1 MKRHTAKL
9 ESPGWNEQ
17 TRRDLERLIGRGA
30 GQSLPVVF
38 DFDNTVICGDIG
50 EATLAVLV
58 REGILPSAK
67 QSPSISPSFRLP
79 DGRRIAVGT
88 ATDLTAYY
96 EAYLAPTVHGD
107 RDPTPLANGYAW
119 ATEVMEGLSPAD
131 VVGATERSRRFAQP
145 DGTGFIEVTPGKTG
159 FPAPTFYPEIVE
171 LMAELLLARF
181 DVWIVSA
188 SNVWTV
194 RWMVKN
200 ELNPLLRER
209 GLRTG
214 LRADHVVGLS
224 TLLRD
229 GRGGLHKDTVLVSEN
244 HGYAALEAKALK
256 QLRLT
261 SLLHFPVP
269 TYSGKIACIW
279 DKIGRRPYLCAGD
292 SPGDLPM
299 LAYSEHRLWIAR
311 LEKPGIQKLAAKEAA
326 KSVDGRWL
334 VQPTLTKG
342 APGFVAELDVARRR
356 LGRVS
361 AELRAAARIVNGIK
375 RRSQV

>member
-1 MKRHTAKL
+1 MKRYAANL
-9 ESPGWNEQ
+9 ESPGWNKQ
-17 TRRDLERLIGRGA
+17 TRRGLERLIGRGA
-30 GQSLPVVF
+30 GQGLPVVF

-50 EATLAVLV
+50 EATLAVMV
-58 REGILPSAK
+58 REGILSSAK
-67 QSPSISPSFRLP
+67 QSPTTSPPFRLP
-79 DGRRIAVGT
+79 DGEKVSVET
-88 ATDLTAYY
+88 VTDLTAYY

-119 ATEVMEGLSPAD
+119 AVEAMEGLSPAD
-131 VVGATERSRRFAQP
+131 VVGATERSRKFAQP

-159 FPAPTFYPEIVE
+159 FPAPAFYPEIVE

-194 RWMVKN
+194 RWMVKH

-229 GRGGLHKDTVLVSEN
+229 QRGGLHKDAVLVTEN
-244 HGYAALEAKALK
+244 ARYAALEAKALK
-256 QLRLT
+256 QFRLT

-279 DKIGRRPYLCAGD
+279 DQIGRRPYLCAGD

-311 LEKPGIQKLAAKEAA
+311 LEKPGVQKLAAKEAA
-326 KSVDGRWL
+326 KSVDGLWL
-334 VQPTLTKG
+334 VQPTLTKR
-342 APGFVAELDVARRR
+342 APGFIAELASLKAMLGKVPTDV
-356 LGRVS
+356 RV
-361 AELRAAARIVNGIK
+361 AARMVAGLAGK
-375 RRSQV
+375 S